1 MTPHPLPAKENPVN
15 FIRPVDIETY
25 EQRRQAIH
33 ARYTPLLKSM
43 SASDPGYGL
52 LWNERAD
59 ALRALADE
67 YTLPTGIEESPA
79 VAR

>member
-1 MTPHPLPAKENPVN
+1 MNITRPVN
-15 FIRPVDIETY
+15 VEAY
-25 EQRRQAIH
+25 EHRRQAIH

-43 SASDPGYGL
+43 SASDPSYQR

-67 YTLPTGIEESPA
+67 YVLPTGIEESPA
-79 VAR
+79 VTR